1 LDKIGLCNDTREGI
15 DRKQKRRKH
24 SGERSL
30 QKADDEIYPISK
42 GGGRGN
48 VHHNNAK
55 ESSVMEKFPGLNQ
68 SSVFNDKIFF
78 FI

>member
-48 VHHNNAK
+48 VYHNNAK
-55 ESSVMEKFPGLNQ
+55 ESSVMEQFLNL
-68 SSVFNDKIFF
+68 K
-78 FI
+78 

>member
-1 LDKIGLCNDTREGI
+1 
-15 DRKQKRRKH
+15 
-24 SGERSL
+24 
-30 QKADDEIYPISK
+30 
-42 GGGRGN
+42 